1 MLARIVLAWFVFTPL
16 AYVAVIVLHG
26 GVVMLMVA
34 LIAYIESLRTP
45 TPSAPASPAAART
58 QARGASTR

>member
-1 MLARIVLAWFVFTPL
+1 VNEEQIL
-16 AYVAVIVLHG
+16 
-26 GVVMLMVA
+26 A

-45 TPSAPASPAAART
+45 TPSAPPLAPAAGRT